1 MTIAEVVRPGERAS
15 VAVVA
20 RDGHDAVAAA
30 ARFSALVDRH
40 HAALLRYLCRQTG
53 DPELA
58 ADLAQE
64 TFLAA
69 FRHRG
74 QLADEGAFAAWLFG
88 IARNQLRMEWRRR
101 KLRRL
106 VSLDWLT
113 SGGSATVPTLQHPD
127 ASAGCQERD
136 EIQQVLDGLSQTMRE
151 ALLLHSL
158 CGFTGGEVAQILGV
172 TPAAARKRI
181 VRAEQAFRS
190 ALECGAPARRV
201 DSDALR

>member
-1 MTIAEVVRPGERAS
+1 MAEAVRPGQRAS
-15 VAVVA
+15 VAVAA
-20 RDGHDAVAAA
+20 RDGQDAITAA
-30 ARFSALVDRH
+30 ARFSVLVDRH

-53 DPELA
+53 DPEVA

-106 VSLDWLT
+106 MSLDWLT
-113 SGGSATVPTLQHPD
+113 ANGSTAPTLQHPD

-136 EIQQVLDGLSQTMRE
+136 EIQRALDVLSQTLRE

-190 ALECGAPARRV
+190 ALEFGAPARRT
-201 DSDALR
+201 DSDATQ